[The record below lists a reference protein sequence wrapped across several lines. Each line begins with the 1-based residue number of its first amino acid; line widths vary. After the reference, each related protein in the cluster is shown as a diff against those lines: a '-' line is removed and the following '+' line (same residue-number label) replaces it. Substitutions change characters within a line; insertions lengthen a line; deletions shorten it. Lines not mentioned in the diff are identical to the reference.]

1 MLRLGQRLMCARVLL
16 LPKYLHDLD
25 RRRAVVQA
33 VPMDTVA
40 DTLLYVFYAA
50 TVLALG
56 FFIHKVLWLVQY
68 KRIQSEIVAEAV
80 RRLREGNAQG
90 LAEWE
95 EFAKGRWSTAL
106 GQKEVSSP
114 STFIRRVEEGLVQ
127 VRGDLRQSRRSIEE
141 LFTRALAENPTG
153 PRGPKPTTVLS
164 LRRLTPKGDQERY
177 EVAVDLDFPPLGA
190 PRPPDRK
197 LYELNVRS
205 RYGGLR
211 RALVFFSGV
220 ADVVYSSQHVA
231 RMSQNVHVP
240 TSTLVRRLSLVFL
253 VLFFIFLDLTFSI
266 RRGIS
271 ASIEAAIHPQ
281 AHHAAHHAARAAAP
295 ESGFDHAVGTVL
307 GFAVW
312 LAIYGSIS
320 LAFYLLVRRRYQTSV
335 NRLHRMLADEKQAMD
350 RIHAR
355 HLLDLVRW
363 GGELGRS
370 LDSAMDLTIRQAEAL
385 IDHYG
390 HRLRRRIAGPALIEG
405 AKTIADSLFLK
416 LPESRGELQDAATE
430 HKHTLAHY
438 VWPRP
443 EEMGYQERL
452 AQYRAAWQR
461 LELAVTELRREQPDP
476 TLAHETWRAATSYA
490 TVFAHM
496 IPSGLADDLRHAYAQ
511 MVAECVAETDRD
523 LAELDRRLGELRRS
537 MAEQLEAA
545 RGLVQGRVELTSS
558 EMAASVGA
566 LAAEI
571 IQAREQARLEAM
583 AFEI

>member
-1 MLRLGQRLMCARVLL
+1 ME
-16 LPKYLHDLD
+16 
-25 RRRAVVQA
+25 
-33 VPMDTVA
+33 TVA

-56 FFIHKVLWLVQY
+56 FFVHKVLWLVQY
-68 KRIQSEIVAEAV
+68 KRLQAEIVGEAV

-95 EFAKGRWSTAL
+95 EFAKDRWSTAL
-106 GQKEVSSP
+106 GQKEISGP
-114 STFIRRVEEGLVQ
+114 STFIRRVEEGLAQ
-127 VRGDLRQSRRSIEE
+127 VRGDLRQNRKSIEE
-141 LFTRALAENPTG
+141 LFTKALATADASRTEGGPPQAPARQPTS
-153 PRGPKPTTVLS
+153 VLS
-164 LRRLTPKGDQERY
+164 LRRLTPKGDQDRY
-177 EVAVDLDFPPLGA
+177 EVEVDLGFPALSVPRA
-190 PRPPDRK
+190 PDKK

-220 ADVVYSSQHVA
+220 ADVVYSSHHVA
-231 RMSQNVHVP
+231 KMSQNVHVP

-253 VLFFIFLDLTFSI
+253 VLFFVLLDLTFSI

-271 ASIEAAIHPQ
+271 AAIEAAIHPPV
-281 AHHAAHHAARAAAP
+281 HHAAHHAGKAAAAP
-295 ESGFDHAVGTVL
+295 ESGFDHALGTVL

-320 LAFYLLVRRRYQTSV
+320 LAFYLLVRRRYQHSI
-335 NRLHRMLADEKQAMD
+335 RKLHRMMTDEKQNMD
-350 RIHAR
+350 RIHAG

-370 LDSAMDLTIRQAEAL
+370 LDSAVELTIRQAEAR

-390 HRLRRRIAGPALIEG
+390 HRLRRRIAAPALLEG
-405 AKTIADSLFLK
+405 AKTIADCLFLK
-416 LPESRGELQDAATE
+416 LPESRGELKDAATE
-430 HKHTLAHY
+430 HKHSLAHY

-443 EEMGYQERL
+443 EEMGYQERV

-461 LELAVTELRREQPDP
+461 LEVAVVDLRREQPDP
-476 TLAHETWRAATSYA
+476 VLAHETWRTATSYA

-496 IPSGLADDLRHAYAQ
+496 IPSGLAESLRHAYAQ
-511 MVAECVAETDRD
+511 MVAECIAETDRD

-537 MAEQLEAA
+537 IAEQLEAA
-545 RGLVQGRVELTSS
+545 RGLVNGRVELTNGQ
-558 EMAASVGA
+558 MAASVGS

-571 IQAREQARLEAM
+571 IQVREQARLEAM